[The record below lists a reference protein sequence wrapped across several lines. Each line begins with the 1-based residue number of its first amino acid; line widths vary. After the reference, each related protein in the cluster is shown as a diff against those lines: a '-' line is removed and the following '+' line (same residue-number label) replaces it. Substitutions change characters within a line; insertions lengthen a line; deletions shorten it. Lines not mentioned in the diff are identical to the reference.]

1 MYYYEA
7 WILAKHGDM
16 IIFEKIGHGV
26 ARHVHCR
33 DEGPKYRYWAVG
45 SARGFQV
52 ARGQIDTIEGIQIN
66 RLWKKSGHNK
76 QETLSEEKYL
86 LD

>member
-16 IIFEKIGHGV
+16 IIFERIGHGV

-33 DEGPKYRYWAVG
+33 NKGPNIGIGPWAVLED
-45 SARGFQV
+45 F
-52 ARGQIDTIEGIQIN
+52 
-66 RLWKKSGHNK
+66 K
-76 QETLSEEKYL
+76 
-86 LD
+86 